1 MWDSIVGHW
10 DSMDCKIAVF
20 QSPATPDGIRVP
32 TACYAKHAKK
42 PTDETPAGLEEVSP
56 ALVSVQI

>member
-10 DSMDCKIAVF
+10 DSTDCKIAVF

-32 TACYAKHAKK
+32 TAKHAKK
-42 PTDETPAGLEEVSP
+42 PTDETPAGPEEVSP
-56 ALVSVQI
+56 ALVSVRI